1 MLYIRV
7 EDEMSGLL
15 ASPPLI
21 VATEDAPF
29 FKSLDALDECPRA
42 DLRLQGEWAV
52 GLLDPDT
59 VSVDLAVSSG
69 GFDQFQVHVLRRLAA
84 RALAPMLQS
93 EFVVT
98 SLQVLDGGPEL
109 LVFGEPDAGY
119 VLTLELAA

>member
-15 ASPPLI
+15 AFPPLI
-21 VATEDAPF
+21 VAVEDAPLF
-29 FKSLDALDECPRA
+29 EALDALDECPRA

-59 VSVDLAVSSG
+59 VSVDLAGSSG

-84 RALAPMLQS
+84 RVLAPMLS
-93 EFVVT
+93 PEFVVT
-98 SLQVLDGGPEL
+98 PLQFLDGGPQL
-109 LVFGEPDAGY
+109 LVFGEPNPGY
-119 VLTLELAA
+119 VLALEFAA

>member
-7 EDEMSGLL
+7 EDEMSRLL

-21 VATEDAPF
+21 VAAEDAPF
-29 FKSLDALDECPRA
+29 FEPLDALDECPRA
-42 DLRLQGEWAV
+42 DLRFQGERPV

-59 VSVDLAVSSG
+59 VSVDLAVSVG

-84 RALAPMLQS
+84 RARAPMLPP

-98 SLQVLDGGPEL
+98 PLQFLDGGPQL
-109 LVFGEPDAGY
+109 LVFGEPDPGY
-119 VLTLELAA
+119 VLALKFAA

>member
-15 ASPPLI
+15 AFPPLI
-21 VATEDAPF
+21 VAVEDAPLF
-29 FKSLDALDECPRA
+29 EALDALDECPRA
-42 DLRLQGEWAV
+42 DLGLQCERTV

-59 VSVDLAVSSG
+59 VPVDLAASSG

-84 RALAPMLQS
+84 RALAPMLPP

-98 SLQVLDGGPEL
+98 SLQVLDGGLEL
-109 LVFGEPDAGY
+109 LVF
-119 VLTLELAA
+119 